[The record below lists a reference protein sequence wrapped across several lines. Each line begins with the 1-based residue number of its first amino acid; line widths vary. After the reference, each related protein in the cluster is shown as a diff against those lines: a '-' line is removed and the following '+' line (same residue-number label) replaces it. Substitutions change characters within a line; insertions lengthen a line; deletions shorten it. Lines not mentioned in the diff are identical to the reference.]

1 MPVEHGIVNDWDDME
16 TAWQYTFRNE
26 LRITLK
32 AHPILLTEAPLKPEA
47 NREKKTPIVFE
58 TFETPASYVAITV
71 MLSLYVSERT
81 AGIVL
86 DSGDGVTHGDYLRGL
101 LSAACGAAPG
111 PGGPQRD

>member
-47 NREKKTPIVFE
+47 NREKKTQIMFE
-58 TFETPASYVAITV
+58 TFNTPAFSVASQAA
-71 MLSLYVSERT
+71 LSLY
-81 AGIVL
+81 A
-86 DSGDGVTHGDYLRGL
+86 
-101 LSAACGAAPG
+101 
-111 PGGPQRD
+111 